1 MNDGERRQISR
12 RTFSYYMRVLDDASG
27 KLIGHLSD
35 ISKDGFKLD
44 SKYAVPLNIDLRL
57 RIDQTGE
64 ISNKSFVVFTARARW
79 CQRDRLVQMLY
90 NVGFQLIDIDP
101 TDHQIFLKMFNVY
114 GTQVPVEDDDDESL
128 DYLFG

>member
-44 SKYAVPLNIDLRL
+44 SKYAVPLNVDLRL
-57 RIDQTGE
+57 RIDQTNA
-64 ISNKSFVVFTARARW
+64 ISNKSFLVFTARARW
-79 CQRDRLVQMLY
+79 CQRDIQDPTLY
-90 NVGFQLIDIDP
+90 NVGFQLIQIDP
-101 TDHQIFLKMFNVY
+101 SDYAIFAKMFEAY
-114 GTQVPVEDDDDESL
+114 GTQVPVVEEDDGSL
-128 DYLFG
+128 DYLFS

>member
-1 MNDGERRQISR
+1 MSEGERRQISR
-12 RTFSYYMRVLDDASG
+12 RIFSYYMRVLDDASG

-44 SKYAVPLNIDLRL
+44 SKYAVPLHQDLRL

-64 ISNKSFVVFTARARW
+64 IAEKSSLGFTARARW
-79 CQRDRLVQMLY
+79 CQRDLQDQTIF
-90 NVGFQLIDIDP
+90 NVGFQIIEIDP
-101 TDHQIFLKMFNVY
+101 ADYEIFVKLFEVY
-114 GTQVPVEDDDDESL
+114 GTQVPVEEDDGSL

>member
-1 MNDGERRQISR
+1 MNEGERRQISR
-12 RTFSYYMRVLDDASG
+12 RVFSYYMRVLDDASG

-44 SKYAVPLNIDLRL
+44 SKYAVPLNVDLRL

-64 ISNKSFVVFTARARW
+64 ISDKSSLVFMARARW
-79 CQRDRLVQMLY
+79 CQRDLQDQTLF
-90 NVGFQLIDIDP
+90 NVGFQIIEIDP
-101 TDHQIFLKMFNVY
+101 ADYDIFVHMFEVY
-114 GTQVPVEDDDDESL
+114 GTQAPVKEDDGSL